1 MTTAA
6 RRLQRRSRPRGA
18 LTLAVVLAAMPA
30 AGQQGAETLPGP
42 VLRLDVTSGV
52 TASDNIDR
60 EREPAGTS
68 VLSQTNL
75 RATYDTRTRTER
87 LTISGGVQL
96 EFGAYADEE
105 IADPGLRSPFLRVG
119 YQRQTRSAQLSLDA
133 AYSVTDIGRE
143 RVEFGDLDG
152 DGAPEDLIL
161 DRGTRSVTRLGA
173 ALVLGRDGPATYSVE
188 LDYSERRYSDT
199 TDPDL
204 NDSLALSF
212 DQGLSLALT
221 RTTRLLFD
229 LDYRERDEDDAE
241 DTFES
246 NIAATVG
253 LSHAWNTGLT
263 ASARVGYSIEEITR
277 TRGGARATERQDAP
291 VFSLS
296 LAQQRPNGTVTASL
310 SRNLGEQGTRTTL
323 QFGRA
328 LELPRSSLDAT
339 IGITGGQSDDEL
351 RLVGNLD
358 YSRPTRRGA
367 LTLRVSQQVT
377 SDEESDILS
386 TTANL
391 GYRHELSRLSQVSLS
406 LGLAAT
412 DAVDP
417 DETDRQRTS
426 LQVAYSRRLTEDWN
440 VNLGLRHSTSR
451 ESGLDPIIENAVF
464 ATVSRRFDLLP

>member
-6 RRLQRRSRPRGA
+6 RRPERRSRPRGA
-18 LTLAVVLAAMPA
+18 LTLAVVLSALPA
-30 AGQQGAETLPGP
+30 AAQQGAETVPGP

-75 RATYDTRTRTER
+75 RATYDARTRTER

-105 IADPGLRSPFLRVG
+105 IADPGLKSPFLRVA
-119 YQRQTRSAQLSLDA
+119 YQRRTRSAQLSLDA
-133 AYSVTDIGRE
+133 AYSVVDVGRE
-143 RVEFGDLDG
+143 RVEFEDLDG
-152 DGAPEDLIL
+152 DGDPDDLIL
-161 DRGTRSVTRLGA
+161 DRGTRAATRLGA
-173 ALVLGRDGPATYSVE
+173 GLVLGRDGPATYSAE
-188 LDYSERRYSDT
+188 LGYADTRYSDT

-204 NDSLALSF
+204 NDSVTLTF

-221 RTTRLLFD
+221 RTTRLLLD

-241 DTFES
+241 ETFES

-253 LSHAWNTGLT
+253 LSHAWNTGLSV
-263 ASARVGYSIEEITR
+263 SARLGYSVEEITR
-277 TRGGARATERQDAP
+277 TRGGARSTERQDAP
-291 VFSLS
+291 VFSMSLS
-296 LAQQRPNGTVTASL
+296 QQRPNGEITASL
-310 SRNLGEQGTRTTL
+310 SRQLGEQGTRTTL
-323 QFGRA
+323 RFGRA
-328 LELPRSSLDAT
+328 LELPRSSLDASL
-339 IGITGGQSDDEL
+339 GITAGESDDDL
-351 RLVGNLD
+351 RLVGNLA
-358 YSRPTRRGA
+358 YSRPTPRGA
-367 LTLRVSQQVT
+367 LTLRLSQQVS
-377 SDEESDILS
+377 SDEDTDVFS
-386 TTANL
+386 TVANL

-440 VNLGLRHSTSR
+440 FNLGLRHSTSR
-451 ESGLDPIIENAVF
+451 ETGLDPIIENAVF